1 MFVYQRCK
9 KVDIQ
14 IVLRANHTLRC
25 IRLGKGRDCP
35 TLLCT
40 ALVCPHL
47 EVWVPQDKKHIKL
60 SESI

>member
-25 IRLGKGRDCP
+25 IRLGRKRDCP

-40 ALVCPHL
+40 AQPHL
-47 EVWVPQDKKHIKL
+47 KH
-60 SESI
+60 